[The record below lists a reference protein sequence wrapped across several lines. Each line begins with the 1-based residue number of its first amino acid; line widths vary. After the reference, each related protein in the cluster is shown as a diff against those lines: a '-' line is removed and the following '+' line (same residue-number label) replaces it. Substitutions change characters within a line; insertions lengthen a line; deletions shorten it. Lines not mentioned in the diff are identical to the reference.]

1 VFLLTHEQII
11 ELSDKYVMKT
21 YGRLPLT
28 PVKGSG
34 ARVWDARGKEYLDF
48 LAGIAVCSLGH
59 CHPAVVKA
67 IAEQACTLMHVS
79 NLYYIEQQAKLA
91 RLLAENSFGDRV
103 FFCNSGAEANEGA
116 IKLARKYARI
126 NRGSQKYGIIT
137 ALKSF
142 HGRTL
147 AALAATGQAKYQ
159 KDFDP
164 LPGGFRYVPF
174 NDLAALES
182 AIDKNTCAIML
193 EPIQGEGGIYEAGQ
207 EYLKGVK
214 ELCKKHGLLLI
225 FDEVQCGLGR
235 TGAFFAYQHY
245 GIEPDICT
253 LAKSLGSGFPIGA
266 MIATEEVAGA
276 FLPGN
281 HASTFGGNPLAC
293 AAALA
298 AMQFVLEN
306 NVMENAARVGGYF
319 KTRLEVL
326 SGQFPFITE
335 VRGRGLMLGADLTPG
350 SADGQEVVAQCQEN
364 GLLINCID
372 GHILRFLPPL
382 IISESDIDEAAGIL
396 AGVLKK
402 LTGK

>member
-1 VFLLTHEQII
+1 
-11 ELSDKYVMKT
+11 
-21 YGRLPLT
+21 
-28 PVKGSG
+28 
-34 ARVWDARGKEYLDF
+34 
-48 LAGIAVCSLGH
+48 
-59 CHPAVVKA
+59 
-67 IAEQACTLMHVS
+67 
-79 NLYYIEQQAKLA
+79 
-91 RLLAENSFGDRV
+91 
-103 FFCNSGAEANEGA
+103 
-116 IKLARKYARI
+116 
-126 NRGSQKYGIIT
+126 
-137 ALKSF
+137 
-142 HGRTL
+142 
-147 AALAATGQAKYQ
+147 
-159 KDFDP
+159 
-164 LPGGFRYVPF
+164 
-174 NDLAALES
+174 
-182 AIDKNTCAIML
+182 ML